1 MSDPV
6 RTRATVGLALLLAV
20 ALTASTGLVRA
31 QQMATVDRVQ
41 MPGFWPT
48 KEAPRGDFLGPAA
61 CAKCH
66 AAHAETQ
73 PGTAMARTMM
83 RVADAATLRENP
95 SLSFRSGAY
104 SYTVRTS
111 GGQSIYAVT
120 GPDAAASAPLTWAF
134 GAGSV
139 GQTYLFQRDGAIHE
153 SRLSYF
159 QTLAGADFTPGR
171 EVPSPKDIQ
180 EAFSRR
186 VPPDETRR
194 CFACHT
200 TATTVGGVVDT
211 ANLIPGVTCEGCH
224 GPGRRHVEL
233 VEQKKL
239 GPALDAILNP
249 ATLAPG
255 ASVDFCG
262 ACHATFWDIMLAR
275 ETGVVALRSQ
285 PNRLQSSRCW
295 GHGDARI
302 TCVACHDPHRPLVT
316 DAAFY
321 DSKCLSCHL
330 QATAAKAEASADHP
344 GRACP
349 VATERCVTCHMPTY
363 EAPGMHHVFTDHLI
377 RVVKKTG

>member
-1 MSDPV
+1 VSARPTSV
-6 RTRATVGLALLLAV
+6 RIVVGAGVFLAV
-20 ALTASTGLVRA
+20 AVAASTALVRA

-41 MPGFWPT
+41 MAGFWPT
-48 KEAPRGDFLGPAA
+48 KEAPRADFLGPAA
-61 CAKCH
+61 CTRCH

-73 PGTAMARTMM
+73 PASSMARTMM

-95 SLSFRSGAY
+95 SLSFRAGAY
-104 SYTVRTS
+104 TYAVRTTD
-111 GGQSIYAVT
+111 GQSVYTVT
-120 GPDAAASAPLTWAF
+120 GPADAAASAPLTWAF

-139 GQTYLFQRDGAIHE
+139 GQTYLFERDGAVQE

-159 QTLAGADFTPGR
+159 QTLGGADFTPGR
-171 EVPSPKDIQ
+171 ELPAPKDVQ

-200 TATTVGGVVDT
+200 TATTAGGKVDT
-211 ANLIPGVTCEGCH
+211 ANLIPGITCEACH

-249 ATLAPG
+249 ARLDPG
-255 ASVDFCG
+255 SSVDFCG

-275 ETGVVALRSQ
+275 DTGVVALRSQ

-295 GHGDARI
+295 GRGDARI
-302 TCVACHDPHRPLVT
+302 TCVACHDPHAPLVT
-316 DAAFY
+316 DAASY
-321 DSKCLSCHL
+321 DSKCLGCHV
-330 QATAAKAEASADHP
+330 QAPAAKTADRP
-344 GRACP
+344 GPGCP
-349 VATERCVTCHMPTY
+349 VARERCVTCHMPSY
-363 EAPGMHHVFTDHLI
+363 EAPGMHHLFTDHLI